1 LCVTCACFNSA
12 DVLTFH
18 MSIKNDASIRASVRA
33 STRVT
38 RMQQQAQAALTSLP
52 EDVQRA
58 SVDAAVDQVVH
69 DHNPHRKTFVRTRK
83 PSAGGG
89 GGGGA
94 GAGVGNT
101 HALDD
106 SDLDMDIDD
115 DPDIPDNDDLVD
127 FDLEFDDVL
136 VNSKD
141 RSSLQVMAPT
151 QSQSQKQPQQVLPQV
166 SPAGA
171 ATKERSISSEQIQL
185 NSARSDSSNDSA
197 GSAPTP
203 TRNIL
208 PLHANKHAP
217 MQMHSLPPTPVAT
230 PTNPALAQG
239 SRSNLNA
246 NANASAAAGAPT
258 QGMTVSEISRT
269 LVQFDNQSS
278 QQHLVPA
285 SAQPNA
291 LAVTNEEVKRQ
302 VHIVCAS
309 ACLSVCVCV
318 CVCGFLPSLGP

>member
-1 LCVTCACFNSA
+1 
-12 DVLTFH
+12 
-18 MSIKNDASIRASVRA
+18 
-33 STRVT
+33 
-38 RMQQQAQAALTSLP
+38 
-52 EDVQRA
+52 
-58 SVDAAVDQVVH
+58 VDAAVDQVVH

-89 GGGGA
+89 AGA
-94 GAGVGNT
+94 GAGAGFGNT

-141 RSSLQVMAPT
+141 RSSLQVLPPT
-151 QSQSQKQPQQVLPQV
+151 QPQKQPQQVLPQV

-239 SRSNLNA
+239 NRSNLNA
-246 NANASAAAGAPT
+246 NANANAAAGAPT

>member
-1 LCVTCACFNSA
+1 
-12 DVLTFH
+12 

-52 EDVQRA
+52 EDIQRA

-83 PSAGGG
+83 PS
-89 GGGGA
+89 A

-141 RSSLQVMAPT
+141 RSSLQVLAPT
-151 QSQSQKQPQQVLPQV
+151 QPQKQPQQVLPQV

-230 PTNPALAQG
+230 PTNPALAQA
-239 SRSNLNA
+239 NHHTNA
-246 NANASAAAGAPT
+246 NANATAGAPT
-258 QGMTVSEISRT
+258 QGITVSEISRT

-302 VHIVCAS
+302 VHICMGECVG
-309 ACLSVCVCV
+309 VCVCV
-318 CVCGFLPSLGP
+318 GLCLLDL

>member
-1 LCVTCACFNSA
+1 MVCVMCACCNAA

-52 EDVQRA
+52 EDIQRA

-89 GGGGA
+89 AGA
-94 GAGVGNT
+94 GVGVGNT

-239 SRSNLNA
+239 DRTNA
-246 NANASAAAGAPT
+246 NATAGAGAPT

-302 VHIVCAS
+302 VHICVPEC
-309 ACLSVCVCV
+309 VRECVCV
-318 CVCGFLPSLGP
+318 GVCGWVISV

>member
-1 LCVTCACFNSA
+1 
-12 DVLTFH
+12 

-52 EDVQRA
+52 EDIQRA

-83 PSAGGG
+83 PS
-89 GGGGA
+89 A

-141 RSSLQVMAPT
+141 RSSLQVLAPT
-151 QSQSQKQPQQVLPQV
+151 QPQKQPQQVLPQV

-230 PTNPALAQG
+230 PTNPALAQA
-239 SRSNLNA
+239 NHHTNA
-246 NANASAAAGAPT
+246 NANATAGAPT
-258 QGMTVSEISRT
+258 QGITVSEISRT

-302 VHIVCAS
+302 VHIVCV
-309 ACLSVCVCV
+309 CLSVRECVRECVCV
-318 CVCGFLPSLGP
+318 WRGFCHLDP

>member
-1 LCVTCACFNSA
+1 MVCVMCACFHSA

-38 RMQQQAQAALTSLP
+38 RMQQQAQAALTSHP
-52 EDVQRA
+52 EDIQRA

-89 GGGGA
+89 VGA

-141 RSSLQVMAPT
+141 RSSLQVLAPT
-151 QSQSQKQPQQVLPQV
+151 QPQKQPQQVLPQV

-230 PTNPALAQG
+230 PTNPASAQG
-239 SRSNLNA
+239 NLHANANA
-246 NANASAAAGAPT
+246 NANASATAGART

-302 VHIVCAS
+302 VHICMGECVG
-309 ACLSVCVCV
+309 VCVCV
-318 CVCGFLPSLGP
+318 GLCLLDL

>member
-1 LCVTCACFNSA
+1 MVCVMCACCNAA

-52 EDVQRA
+52 EDIQRA

-89 GGGGA
+89 AGA
-94 GAGVGNT
+94 GVGVGNT

-302 VHIVCAS
+302 VHICVR
-309 ACLSVCVCV
+309 VCVCV
-318 CVCGFLPSLGP
+318 YVGVFLPSMDL

>member
-1 LCVTCACFNSA
+1 MVCVMCACCNAA

-52 EDVQRA
+52 EDIQRA

-89 GGGGA
+89 AGA
-94 GAGVGNT
+94 GVGVGNT

-239 SRSNLNA
+239 NRSNLNA
-246 NANASAAAGAPT
+246 NANASATAAAGAPT
-258 QGMTVSEISRT
+258 QGMTVSEISRK

-302 VHIVCAS
+302 VHICVPEC
-309 ACLSVCVCV
+309 VRECVCV
-318 CVCGFLPSLGP
+318 GVCGWVISV

>member
-1 LCVTCACFNSA
+1 
-12 DVLTFH
+12 
-18 MSIKNDASIRASVRA
+18 
-33 STRVT
+33 
-38 RMQQQAQAALTSLP
+38 
-52 EDVQRA
+52 
-58 SVDAAVDQVVH
+58 VDAAVDQVVH

-89 GGGGA
+89 AGA
-94 GAGVGNT
+94 GAGAGFGNT

-141 RSSLQVMAPT
+141 RSSLQVLPPT
-151 QSQSQKQPQQVLPQV
+151 QPQKQPQQVLPQV